1 MQFVVHGR
9 HLELTEA
16 LKAHCQTRLYDRAI
30 RLVNDS
36 AARMEVEL
44 ADEFGDKQRSAD
56 KSCRIHLRSPGMT
69 PIVVREVRPN
79 MYEAIDLAAD
89 RLIEAIRRGLKKRE
103 SYSRESIKDLEPILP
118 TPSSPTTQK
127 LATE

>member
-44 ADEFGDKQRSAD
+44 ADEFGQKQRSGD
-56 KSCRIHLRSPGMT
+56 KSCRIHLRTPGLSP
-69 PIVVREVRPN
+69 IIVREVRPN
-79 MYEAIDLAAD
+79 MYEAIDVAAD
-89 RLIEAIRRGLKKRE
+89 RLLEAVRRALRKRE
-103 SYSRESIKDLEPILP
+103 SYSRESLKDLDVAP
-118 TPSSPTTQK
+118 TEQAASTEVTT
-127 LATE
+127 ES